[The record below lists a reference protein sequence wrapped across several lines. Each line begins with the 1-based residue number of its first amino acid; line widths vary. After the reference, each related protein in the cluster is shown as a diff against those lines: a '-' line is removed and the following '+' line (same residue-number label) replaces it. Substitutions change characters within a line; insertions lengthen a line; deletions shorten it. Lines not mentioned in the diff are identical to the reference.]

1 MSRFYDEAY
10 KWLLYE
16 KHLSGFTLTELCE
29 ISGVTDKSLSE
40 WFKRFDAQY
49 AQASTGNLE
58 TIRRRN
64 AELRSTFKQRQ
75 VEFLLLCDWS
85 ILEVP
90 EIVRI
95 TCAQRVLGRYGPN
108 QVCRTLK
115 IRKSNLYYHT
125 FRRPK
130 LTVYERRDQELRPA
144 IQRICEASSKRIGA
158 ERIRQQL
165 MEQGFTICKKK
176 VLKLLREID
185 PHYVSLKKETF
196 PDFALGK
203 DRTNLLARKFLPP
216 RPNMVWLSDITDI
229 KTDAGIC
236 CLCVIL
242 DLFARRV
249 VAARLDT
256 QKNADLVCH
265 AFEDAFLA
273 RGNPKNLL
281 FHSDQGGQYTGY
293 QFRSLLHDYG
303 VMQSFSAPGVP
314 YDNAPMESF
323 FGSLKTEEI
332 HRYHYHGI
340 SDLSASLREYLNF
353 YNHKRPHSSIG
364 NQTPDQAEETYYKK
378 QSAVSISTDCAAFT
392 CKK

>member
-16 KHLSGFTLTELCE
+16 KYLSGFTLTELCK
-29 ISGVTDKSLSE
+29 ISGVTDKSLSG
-40 WFKRFDAQY
+40 WFKRLDAQY
-49 AQASTGNLE
+49 VQASTGNLK
-58 TIRRRN
+58 TMRRRN
-64 AELRSTFKQRQ
+64 AELRSIFKQRQ
-75 VEFLLLCDWS
+75 AELLLLCDWS
-85 ILEVP
+85 MAEVP

-95 TCAQRVLGRYGPN
+95 TCAQRVLDRYGPN

-125 FRRPK
+125 FRRPE

-144 IQRICEASSKRIGA
+144 IQRICETSPKRIGA

-185 PHYVSLKKETF
+185 PHYVPPKKETF
-196 PDFALGK
+196 PDFAWGK
-203 DRTNLLARKFLPP
+203 DRTNLLARKFSSP

-265 AFEDAFLA
+265 AFQDAFLV

-293 QFRSLLHDYG
+293 QFRSLLHNYG
-303 VMQSFSAPGVP
+303 VTQSFSAPGVP

-332 HRYHYHGI
+332 HRYRYHGI

-353 YNHKRPHSSIG
+353 YNHKRPHSSID
-364 NQTPDQAEETYYKK
+364 NQTPVQAEETYYKK
-378 QSAVSISTDCAAFT
+378 QSAVSISADCASFV